1 MPCYLLLFSALGVK
15 VPDDKE
21 LLSWL
26 ERELMKRLGVNRHE
40 ELRRVLEEKAKEDS
54 WGLKLLIEEMIAFYR
69 LRTVRKKRGVLGRGE
84 EEQVQEQ
91 VYVV

>member
-1 MPCYLLLFSALGVK
+1 MPCYLLLLRKLGVK

-21 LLSWL
+21 LLAWL

-69 LRTVRKKRGVLGRGE
+69 LKMRKKRTAREKGE
-84 EEQVQEQ
+84 EREQEQ
-91 VYVV
+91 VYAV